1 MTNHGK
7 LYFEGEQVMIKRHYE
22 NVIIGGGI
30 VGAGIFRDLCLHDQ
44 ETLIIDK
51 NDFTSQ
57 TSQRSSKMLHGGI
70 RYLENFDFKLVY
82 EALHEKIYW
91 TKLLPHLAYEVP
103 FILPV
108 YKESKHNKPMIKIA
122 LMLYDFLSGFNNSPH
137 QMLLKDEVIK
147 KIKYIKQEGLVGAG
161 LYYDSVMDDSKITL
175 EVIYDAVNRS
185 GGKSHAI
192 NYHALTNVTQ
202 DRQKNI
208 LTIKNMLTEKEVT
221 ITCTNIIYAL
231 GPFTDKVLSSMY
243 PNQWKPIL
251 YPSKGSHLWVDKS
264 KLKLDHPMVINHQD
278 GRVIFFIPR
287 ENKVLVGTTEVDEKG
302 DIQNPEPSE
311 EEVNYLLEITNNYFP
326 DSAISN
332 QDIISKYAGIRPLI
346 KETDGLDK
354 GKTARTHKTYML
366 GKNTFV
372 IAGGKYTTFRVMGQ
386 SITKNI
392 VTRSGKKYSTKK
404 SLTPL
409 KTTSVIKDH
418 LKWVPNEKDL
428 EEIID
433 KEMPKTPEDVFE
445 RRIGISS
452 KVEWQNLY
460 PNHDYTLFFN
470 QVKNI
475 LSNRKADQ

>member
-1 MTNHGK
+1 MIKHGSDS
-7 LYFEGEQVMIKRHYE
+7 FGEQIMIKKHYE

-30 VGAGIFRDLCLHDQ
+30 VGAGIFRDLCLHNQ
-44 ETLIIDK
+44 EAIIIDK

-70 RYLENFDFKLVY
+70 RYLENFDFKLIY

-108 YKESKHNKPMIKIA
+108 YKESKHNKLMIKVA

-137 QMLLKDEVIK
+137 QMLSKDEVIN
-147 KIKYIKQEGLVGAG
+147 KIEQIKQDGLLGAG

-175 EVIYDAVNRS
+175 EVIYDAVTRS
-185 GGKSHAI
+185 KGKSQAI
-192 NYHALTNVTQ
+192 NYHSLTNVA
-202 DRQKNI
+202 QKTNQQI
-208 LTIKNMLTEKEVT
+208 LTIKNMLTGQDIT
-221 ITCTNIIYAL
+221 ISCKNIIYAL
-231 GPFTDKVLSSMY
+231 GPFTDKVLGNIY
-243 PNQWKPIL
+243 PKQWDPIL

-264 KLKLDHPMVINHQD
+264 KLKINHPMVINHQD

-287 ENKVLVGTTEVDEKG
+287 EKKVLVGTTEVDEKG

-311 EEVNYLLEITNNYFP
+311 EEINYLMEITNSYFP
-326 DSAISN
+326 EASISRK
-332 QDIISKYAGIRPLI
+332 DIISKYAGIRPLI
-346 KETDGLDK
+346 RENEGLDK

-366 GKNTFV
+366 GKNTFI

-392 VTRSGKKYSTKK
+392 VTRAGGNYSTKR

-409 KTTSVIKDH
+409 ASPSIVKNHIK
-418 LKWVPNEKDL
+418 WTPNEGDL
-428 EEIID
+428 QRIIE

-445 RRIGISS
+445 RRIGVSS
-452 KVEWQNLY
+452 ELEWQSLY
-460 PNHDYTLFFN
+460 PEHDYALFYN
-470 QVKNI
+470 HVKKI
-475 LSNRKADQ
+475 LEDRR